1 MNTFKP
7 LKELIALAEAYQQQ
21 TSAQE
26 WDKEGF
32 ISWLISEAT
41 RTDRTETEDDMVPA
55 QDGLIAMLL
64 TGMYKYA
71 QFYARR
77 VFRDTAIYSLDDF
90 SVLIS
95 LYPAVEHKKIDVLRM
110 CIQEKSSGNE
120 VLKRLLRDEMIQE
133 RENPADARSKLLSL
147 TETGKRAFEG
157 IQTGIEKMSSH
168 IVGDLTGTEKQ
179 QLFQILFKLHQFH
192 KPFFDEPDEEQ
203 LRAALNLPMN
213 R

>member
-1 MNTFKP
+1 MNAFKP
-7 LKELIALAEAYQQQ
+7 IKELIALAEAYQEQ
-21 TSAQE
+21 TSASD

-41 RTDRTETEDDMVPA
+41 KADHDEDDTVPA
-55 QDGLIAMLL
+55 QDGLVAMLL

-77 VFRDTAIYSLDDF
+77 VFRDTAVYSLDDF

-95 LYPAVEHKKIDVLRM
+95 LYPDAEHKKIDVLRM

-120 VLKRLLRDEMIQE
+120 VLKRLLREGMVQE

-147 TETGKRAFEG
+147 TEKGKRAFEQ
-157 IQTGIEKMSSH
+157 IQTGIEKMSAH
-168 IVGDLTGTEKQ
+168 LTGDLTGPEKQ
-179 QLFQILFKLHQFH
+179 QLLQLLFKLHQFH
-192 KPFFDEPDEEQ
+192 KPFFDEPDEDQ
-203 LRAALNLPMN
+203 LRTALDLSTNQ
-213 R
+213 